1 MFATDEARYFA
12 HVAARNTQ
20 TALYEATS
28 RSVLQRIYE
37 VITWT
42 TEYQRHHG
50 SQSPATLCKIWNAKS
65 GERALDSQL
74 VEPLDPSWLESA
86 DRVWQRL
93 LANPDCL
100 AVILTMEEQY
110 GKASCL
116 NFMDTLD
123 ILCSRGDQ
131 EDYAWY
137 LQTLQDQLLIGEANN
152 RDFSSRHLVSTKPG
166 TPRYLQ
172 LWQAKRS
179 LKNHFLAWV
188 GQQSVLSTEDVARL
202 QMLGTH
208 AKFRSK
214 VGGGPE
220 KVDVTWQ
227 AALPEAGRK
236 CVQFLEAGVAWR
248 PPLYPSRSSQAIV
261 FRRK

>member
-214 VGGGPE
+214 VGGA
-220 KVDVTWQ
+220 Q
-227 AALPEAGRK
+227 
-236 CVQFLEAGVAWR
+236 
-248 PPLYPSRSSQAIV
+248 
-261 FRRK
+261 RRWT